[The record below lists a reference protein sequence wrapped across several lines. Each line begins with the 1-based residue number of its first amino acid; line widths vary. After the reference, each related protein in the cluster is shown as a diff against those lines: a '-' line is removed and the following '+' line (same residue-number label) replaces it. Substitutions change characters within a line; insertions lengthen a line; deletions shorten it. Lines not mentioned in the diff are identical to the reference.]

1 MPKNGHFWREVLK
14 VAWKMVKQCYHTGK
28 LLGDQKLVENAK
40 SEKLKCDTVED
51 FTIVLLPV

>member
-1 MPKNGHFWREVLK
+1 MTRGFESSLK
-14 VAWKMVKQCYHTGK
+14 LAMVKQCYHTGK

-40 SEKLKCDTVED
+40 SEKLKYDTVED

>member
-1 MPKNGHFWREVLK
+1 
-14 VAWKMVKQCYHTGK
+14 MVKHCYHTGK